1 MANEP
6 ALYARMEMRVKDAEK
21 QLAKFAQRLD
31 GEATGM
37 ERRWG
42 KATKNMDNTMS
53 RGLAKMEGYLS
64 NFGKG
69 LWAGIAAG
77 GFAGITVAIQNVA
90 KSFADLGREAKMAGV
105 NVEDFQR
112 WRYVA
117 DQNRI
122 GIDALTDGFK
132 ELSLRASEYVT
143 TAGKSGSA
151 ADAFRQLGLSPQEV
165 QERIKDPSK
174 FMLELIDRV
183 QRLKNTAK
191 GIQIFDELFG
201 GQGGEQFVQLI
212 EQGRE
217 GIAATLKEA
226 DAMGVV
232 FDKEWIEKSAEIDRS
247 FNRLATTMGT
257 AVKGAIVEAA
267 TALEGF
273 ISSWNALN
281 EKSVSGLKAELEI
294 LKQGRE
300 RLATTQPAG
309 GLQDTIA
316 GVFGKDRDSQL
327 AAIAAKEKLINDELE
342 RRQAIV
348 LKTVEIEGAPYKPI
362 AAPTSGKSGAE
373 KAREKAAKQSE
384 RERKAVTDLIKEL
397 EFEASLVG
405 KTAVDKERMIAL
417 RHAGAAATEAEKQKI
432 ESLVES
438 TYRANEAHERQKE
451 ALQELNDAG
460 RDFAGT
466 LVDGLLDGAK
476 ATDVLSNAL
485 KGLADRFL
493 NSGLDALFGGG
504 GIGGVFGSVFG
515 GGKSDPWAGLRFQN
529 GGLPKFSSGTPSR
542 VRPGMVRGP
551 GTGTSD
557 SIVARI
563 SNKEFITN
571 ARSTQKYRGLLEAIN
586 EDRLPGFAKGMPS
599 ITAPRMPD
607 LSRITNNNNNSS
619 TMNNAPTINVNVS
632 GANGNAEI
640 SAMVQQGLAKGL
652 AEWQRTPQFAMSV
665 GRGVQTARQKGFIR

>member
-1 MANEP
+1 MANNESRK
-6 ALYARMEMRVKDAEK
+6 LMIDVVARIDKLEKAMKRGADVTDRQMGRVEK
-21 QLAKFAQRLD
+21 RAKTMVVRLD
-31 GEATGM
+31 
-37 ERRWG
+37 
-42 KATKNMDNTMS
+42 KQFSD
-53 RGLAKMEGYLS
+53 LAA

-69 LWAGIAAG
+69 FLAGLGALGVGGIAG
-77 GFAGITVAIQNVA
+77 AIQNVA
-90 KSFADLGREAKMAGV
+90 RSFADLGREAKMAGV
-105 NVEDFQR
+105 EVEDFQR

-122 GIDALTDGFK
+122 SIDALTDGFK

-212 EQGRE
+212 EQGRQ
-217 GIAATLKEA
+217 GISATLKEA

-327 AAIAAKEKLINDELE
+327 AAIAAKEKVINDELE

-348 LKTVEIEGAPYKPI
+348 LKTVEIEGAPYKPL
-362 AAPTSGKSGAE
+362 AAPTSGKSEAE

-405 KTAVDKERMIAL
+405 KSAVEKEKMITL
-417 RHAGAAATEAEKQKI
+417 RHAGAAATEAEKLKI

-451 ALQELNDAG
+451 ILQDLNDAG

-466 LVDGLLDGAK
+466 LVDGLLEGAK

-504 GIGGVFGSVFG
+504 GGIGGIFGSVFG
-515 GGKSDPWAGLRFQN
+515 GGKSDPWAGLRGFDS
-529 GGLPKFSSGTPSR
+529 GGYTGAGGKYQPAGVVHKGEVVWSQSDVRRAGGVGTVEAMR
-542 VRPGMVRGP
+542 
-551 GTGTSD
+551 
-557 SIVARI
+557 
-563 SNKEFITN
+563 
-571 ARSTQKYRGLLEAIN
+571 RGLTGF
-586 EDRLPGFAKGMPS
+586 DRGGAVGMPS
-599 ITAPRMPD
+599 LSAPRMPD
-607 LSRITNNNNNSS
+607 LSRITNNNNNN
-619 TMNNAPTINVNVS
+619 TLNRAPVINVTVN
-632 GANGNAEI
+632 GATGNAEV
-640 SAMVQQGLAKGL
+640 SAMVDRGLAKGL

-665 GRGVQTARQKGFIR
+665 GRGVQTARQKGYVR

>member
-1 MANEP
+1 MANNESRK
-6 ALYARMEMRVKDAEK
+6 LMVDVVARVDKLEK
-21 QLAKFAQRLD
+21 AMKRGAQVSDQQMGKVEKRAKTMVVRLD
-31 GEATGM
+31 KRFT
-37 ERRWG
+37 
-42 KATKNMDNTMS
+42 D
-53 RGLAKMEGYLS
+53 LAA

-69 LWAGIAAG
+69 FLAGLGAMGVGGIAA
-77 GFAGITVAIQNVA
+77 AIQNVA

-105 NVEDFQR
+105 GVEDFQR

-232 FDKEWIEKSAEIDRS
+232 FDRNWIEKSAEIDRS
-247 FNRLATTMGT
+247 FNRLATTMSTG
-257 AVKGAIVEAA
+257 VKGAIVEAA
-267 TALEGF
+267 TALQGF
-273 ISSWNALN
+273 LSSWRDL
-281 EKSVSGLKAELEI
+281 ESKSLSGINAELDTLTKRREQLLAQKGTTEDSI
-294 LKQGRE
+294 LGIIGKDASTELQALDAQMS
-300 RLATTQPAG
+300 RLQTRKDELTATK
-309 GLQDTIA
+309 LDTI
-316 GVFGKDRDSQL
+316 V
-327 AAIAAKEKLINDELE
+327 
-342 RRQAIV
+342 
-348 LKTVEIEGAPYKPI
+348 IEPAYKPL
-362 AAPTSGKSGAE
+362 AAPTSGKSDAE
-373 KAREKAAKQSE
+373 KAREKAAKQAE

-405 KTAVDKERMIAL
+405 KTAVQKEQMIAL

-504 GIGGVFGSVFG
+504 GIGGIFGSVFG

-607 LSRITNNNNNSS
+607 LSRITNNNNSTVNS
-619 TMNNAPTINVNVS
+619 APVINIHVTGAS
-632 GANGNAEI
+632 GDDHVRGL
-640 SAMVQQGLAKGL
+640 VRDGVKQGLSAYDKAGP
-652 AEWQRTPQFAMSV
+652 QRFARDSRKART
-665 GRGVQTARQKGFIR
+665 RGMV

>member
-105 NVEDFQR
+105 DVEDFQR

-212 EQGRE
+212 EQGRQ
-217 GIAATLKEA
+217 GISATLKEA
-226 DAMGVV
+226 DAIGVV

-267 TALEGF
+267 TALEAF
-273 ISSWNALN
+273 LSSWRDMESKTL
-281 EKSVSGLKAELEI
+281 SGVNAELA
-294 LKQGRE
+294 Q
-300 RLATTQPAG
+300 LATRKEQLLAQKGTTEDSLLSIIGKDADPEMRSLDDKMAK
-309 GLQDTIA
+309 LQARKDELTATKLDTI
-316 GVFGKDRDSQL
+316 V
-327 AAIAAKEKLINDELE
+327 
-342 RRQAIV
+342 
-348 LKTVEIEGAPYKPI
+348 IEPAYKPL
-362 AAPTSGKSGAE
+362 AAPTSGKSDAE
-373 KAREKAAKQSE
+373 KAREKAAKQAE

-405 KTAVDKERMIAL
+405 KTAVEKEKMIAL

-466 LVDGLLDGAK
+466 LVDGLLSGAK
-476 ATDVLSNAL
+476 ASDVLSNAL
-485 KGLADRFL
+485 GQLANRFL
-493 NSGLDALFGGG
+493 NSGLDALLGGSG
-504 GIGGVFGSVFG
+504 GIGGIFGGVFG
-515 GGKSDPWAGLRFQN
+515 GGKSDPWAGLRGFDRGGYTGAGGKYQPAGVVHKGEVVWSQN
-529 GGLPKFSSGTPSR
+529 DVRRAGGVGTVEAMR
-542 VRPGMVRGP
+542 
-551 GTGTSD
+551 
-557 SIVARI
+557 
-563 SNKEFITN
+563 
-571 ARSTQKYRGLLEAIN
+571 RGLAGY
-586 EDRLPGFAKGMPS
+586 DRGGAVSMPS
-599 ITAPRMPD
+599 LSAPRMPD
-607 LSRITNNNNNSS
+607 LSRITNNTNNSVS
-619 TMNNAPTINVNVS
+619 SAPIINVTVNGAS
-632 GANGNAEI
+632 GDDHVRKLVNEGVKQGLSGYDKG
-640 SAMVQQGLAKGL
+640 SAFRTARDLRQVNMRGLAK
-652 AEWQRTPQFAMSV
+652 
-665 GRGVQTARQKGFIR
+665 

>member
-1 MANEP
+1 MANNESRK
-6 ALYARMEMRVKDAEK
+6 LMVDVVARIDKLEKAMKRGAQVTDQQMGRVEK
-21 QLAKFAQRLD
+21 RAKTMVVRLD
-31 GEATGM
+31 QQF
-37 ERRWG
+37 
-42 KATKNMDNTMS
+42 NS
-53 RGLAKMEGYLS
+53 LAA

-69 LWAGIAAG
+69 FLAGVGAMGVGGIAG
-77 GFAGITVAIQNVA
+77 AIQNVA

-212 EQGRE
+212 EQGRQ

-273 ISSWNALN
+273 ISSWRDL
-281 EKSVSGLKAELEI
+281 ESKTLSGVNAELA
-294 LKQGRE
+294 Q
-300 RLATTQPAG
+300 LATRKEQLLAQKGTTEDSLLSIIGKDADTEMRSLDDKMAK
-309 GLQDTIA
+309 LQARKDELTATKLDTI
-316 GVFGKDRDSQL
+316 V
-327 AAIAAKEKLINDELE
+327 
-342 RRQAIV
+342 
-348 LKTVEIEGAPYKPI
+348 IEPAYKPL
-362 AAPTSGKSGAE
+362 AAPTSGKSDAE
-373 KAREKAAKQSE
+373 KSREKAAKQAE

-397 EFEASLVG
+397 QFEASLVG
-405 KTAVDKERMIAL
+405 KTAVQKEQMIAV
-417 RHAGAAATEAEKQKI
+417 RHAGAAATAAEKAQI

-438 TYRANEAHERQKE
+438 TYKANEAHEKQKQ
-451 ALQELNDAG
+451 ALEELNDAG

-466 LVDGLLDGAK
+466 LVSGLLDGAK
-476 ATDVLSNAL
+476 ATDLLSNAL
-485 KGLADRFL
+485 GQLADRFL

-504 GIGGVFGSVFG
+504 GGIGGIFGSVFG
-515 GGKSDPWAGLRFQN
+515 GGKTDPWAGLRGFDS
-529 GGLPKFSSGTPSR
+529 GGYT
-542 VRPGMVRGP
+542 GP
-551 GTGTSD
+551 GGVKQPAGVVHKGEVVWSQDDIRRAGGVGT
-557 SIVARI
+557 VEAMR
-563 SNKEFITN
+563 
-571 ARSTQKYRGLLEAIN
+571 RGLAGY
-586 EDRLPGFAKGMPS
+586 DRGGAVSMPS
-599 ITAPRMPD
+599 LSAPRMPD
-607 LSRITNNNNNSS
+607 LSRITNNNNST
-619 TMNNAPTINVNVS
+619 TMNSAPVINVTVN
-632 GANGNAEI
+632 GATGNAEV
-640 SAMVQQGLAKGL
+640 SAMVQKGLTTGL

-665 GRGVQTARQKGFIR
+665 GRGVQTARQKGYIR

>member
-1 MANEP
+1 MANNESRK
-6 ALYARMEMRVKDAEK
+6 LMVDVVARIDKLEK
-21 QLAKFAQRLD
+21 AMKRGAQVTDQQMGKVEKRAKTMVVRLD
-31 GEATGM
+31 
-37 ERRWG
+37 
-42 KATKNMDNTMS
+42 KQFSD
-53 RGLAKMEGYLS
+53 LAA

-69 LWAGIAAG
+69 FLAGLGALGVGGIAG
-77 GFAGITVAIQNVA
+77 AIQNVA
-90 KSFADLGREAKMAGV
+90 RSFADLGREAKMAGV
-105 NVEDFQR
+105 DVEDFQR

-212 EQGRE
+212 EQGRQ
-217 GIAATLKEA
+217 GISATLKEA

-316 GVFGKDRDSQL
+316 GVFGKDRESQL
-327 AAIAAKEKLINDELE
+327 AAIAAKEKVINDELE

-348 LKTVEIEGAPYKPI
+348 LKTVEIEGAPYKPL
-362 AAPTSGKSGAE
+362 AAPTSGKSDAE
-373 KAREKAAKQSE
+373 KAREKAAKQAE

-405 KTAVDKERMIAL
+405 KTAVQKEQMIAV
-417 RHAGAAATEAEKQKI
+417 RHAGAAATAVEKAQI

-466 LVDGLLDGAK
+466 LVDGLLEGAK
-476 ATDVLSNAL
+476 ASDVLSNAL
-485 KGLADRFL
+485 GQLADRFL

-504 GIGGVFGSVFG
+504 GIGGIFGSVFG
-515 GGKSDPWAGLRFQN
+515 GGKSDPWAGLRGFDSGGYTGAGGKYQPAGVVHKGEVVWSQN
-529 GGLPKFSSGTPSR
+529 DVRRAGGVGTVEAMR
-542 VRPGMVRGP
+542 
-551 GTGTSD
+551 
-557 SIVARI
+557 
-563 SNKEFITN
+563 
-571 ARSTQKYRGLLEAIN
+571 RGLAGY
-586 EDRLPGFAKGMPS
+586 DRGGAVSIPS
-599 ITAPRMPD
+599 LSAPRMPD
-607 LSRITNNNNNSS
+607 LSRITNNNNNTTTNS
-619 TMNNAPTINVNVS
+619 APVINVTVN
-632 GANGNAEI
+632 GATGNAEV
-640 SAMVQQGLAKGL
+640 SAMVNQGLTKGL

-665 GRGVQTARQKGFIR
+665 GRGVQTARQKGYIR

>member
-1 MANEP
+1 MANNESRK
-6 ALYARMEMRVKDAEK
+6 LMVDVVARVDKLEK
-21 QLAKFAQRLD
+21 AMKRGAQVTDQQMGKVEKRAKTMVVRLD
-31 GEATGM
+31 
-37 ERRWG
+37 
-42 KATKNMDNTMS
+42 KQFSD
-53 RGLAKMEGYLS
+53 LAA

-69 LWAGIAAG
+69 FLAGLGALGVGGIAG
-77 GFAGITVAIQNVA
+77 AIQNVA
-90 KSFADLGREAKMAGV
+90 RSFADLGREAKMAGV

-174 FMLELIDRV
+174 FMLELIDRM

-267 TALEGF
+267 SALEAF
-273 ISSWNALN
+273 LSSWRDMESKTL
-281 EKSVSGLKAELEI
+281 SGVNAELA
-294 LKQGRE
+294 Q
-300 RLATTQPAG
+300 LATRKEQLLAQKGTTEDSLLSIIGKDADTEMRSLDDKMAK
-309 GLQDTIA
+309 LQARKDELTATKLDTI
-316 GVFGKDRDSQL
+316 V
-327 AAIAAKEKLINDELE
+327 
-342 RRQAIV
+342 
-348 LKTVEIEGAPYKPI
+348 IEPAYKPL
-362 AAPTSGKSGAE
+362 AAPTSGKSDAE
-373 KAREKAAKQSE
+373 KAREKAAKQAE

-405 KTAVDKERMIAL
+405 KTAVQKEQMIAL

-504 GIGGVFGSVFG
+504 GIGGIFGSVFG
-515 GGKSDPWAGLRFQN
+515 GGKSDPWAGLRGFDS
-529 GGLPKFSSGTPSR
+529 GGYTGAGGKYQPAGVVHKGEVVWSQSDVRRAGGVGTVEAMR
-542 VRPGMVRGP
+542 
-551 GTGTSD
+551 
-557 SIVARI
+557 
-563 SNKEFITN
+563 
-571 ARSTQKYRGLLEAIN
+571 RGLAGY
-586 EDRLPGFAKGMPS
+586 DRGGAVSMPS
-599 ITAPRMPD
+599 FSAPRMPD
-607 LSRITNNNNNSS
+607 LSRITNNNT
-619 TMNNAPTINVNVS
+619 TMNSAPVINVTVN
-632 GANGNAEI
+632 GATGNAEV
-640 SAMVQQGLAKGL
+640 SAMVDRGIAKGL

-665 GRGVQTARQKGFIR
+665 GRGVQTARQKGFVR

>member
-1 MANEP
+1 MANNESRK
-6 ALYARMEMRVKDAEK
+6 LMVDVVARIDKLEKAMKRGADVTDRQMGRVEK
-21 QLAKFAQRLD
+21 RAKTMVVRLD
-31 GEATGM
+31 
-37 ERRWG
+37 
-42 KATKNMDNTMS
+42 KQFSD
-53 RGLAKMEGYLS
+53 LAA

-69 LWAGIAAG
+69 FLAGLGAMGVGGIAS
-77 GFAGITVAIQNVA
+77 AIQNVA

-212 EQGRE
+212 EQGRQ
-217 GIAATLKEA
+217 GISAILKEA

-267 TALEGF
+267 SALEAF
-273 ISSWNALN
+273 LSSWRDMESKTL
-281 EKSVSGLKAELEI
+281 SGVNAELA
-294 LKQGRE
+294 Q
-300 RLATTQPAG
+300 LATRKEQLLAQKGTPEDSLLSIIGKDADTEMRSLDDKMAK
-309 GLQDTIA
+309 LQVRKDELTATKLDTI
-316 GVFGKDRDSQL
+316 V
-327 AAIAAKEKLINDELE
+327 
-342 RRQAIV
+342 
-348 LKTVEIEGAPYKPI
+348 IEPAYKPL
-362 AAPTSGKSGAE
+362 AAPTSGKSDAE
-373 KAREKAAKQSE
+373 KSREKAAKQAE
-384 RERKAVTDLIKEL
+384 RERKAVTDLIKDL
-397 EFEASLVG
+397 QFEASLVG
-405 KTAVDKERMIAL
+405 KTALEKEKMVAL

-451 ALQELNDAG
+451 VLQELNDAG

-466 LVDGLLDGAK
+466 LVDGLLEGAK

-485 KGLADRFL
+485 KGLADRFI
-493 NSGLDALFGGG
+493 NSGLDQLFGGGG
-504 GIGGVFGSVFG
+504 GIGGIFGSVFG
-515 GGKSDPWAGLRFQN
+515 GGKSDPWAGLRGFDR
-529 GGLPKFSSGTPSR
+529 GGYTGLGGVKQPAGVVHKGEVVWSQDDVRRAGGVGTVEAMR
-542 VRPGMVRGP
+542 
-551 GTGTSD
+551 
-557 SIVARI
+557 
-563 SNKEFITN
+563 
-571 ARSTQKYRGLLEAIN
+571 RGLAGY
-586 EDRLPGFAKGMPS
+586 DRGGAVSLPS
-599 ITAPRMPD
+599 LQAPRMPD
-607 LSRITNNNNNSS
+607 LSRITNNNNNNTVNS
-619 TMNNAPTINVNVS
+619 APVINVTIN
-632 GANGNAEI
+632 GATGNAEV
-640 SAMVQQGLAKGL
+640 SAMVDRGLAKGL

-665 GRGVQTARQKGFIR
+665 GRGVQTARQKGFVR